1 MNEQTKKDLLPYK
14 YPRPLPREHALSI
27 FVMHEIINELSVILD
42 FINLEHQPP
51 VKLAGQQW
59 SEFIRHFVGC
69 FGSLPANTGN
79 VEHALR
85 GEDRQHL
92 VALGQHILK
101 TIDALHRI
109 PNMLGARFQD
119 EAVLLPTA
127 YSQRLGMLLGE
138 GRLPVAPKTQFDV
151 LRF

>member
-101 TIDALHRI
+101 TIDALH
-109 PNMLGARFQD
+109 NCC
-119 EAVLLPTA
+119 
-127 YSQRLGMLLGE
+127 S
-138 GRLPVAPKTQFDV
+138 VAIETKSP
-151 LRF
+151 